1 MSVVVD
7 SWAVLSWL
15 DGEQP
20 AAAVVEA
27 AIDGQPVISW
37 ISLLEVH
44 YRIERKQ
51 GAASAE
57 RVLRDLRGPL
67 LFDLPLER
75 RMVEAARVK
84 AAHSIAL
91 ADCFAVATAEAFDAE
106 LYTGDPEI
114 IALDRPRLRVRDL
127 RAK

>member
-1 MSVVVD
+1 VSVVVD

-20 AAAVVEA
+20 AARVVQN
-27 AIDGQPVISW
+27 AISDQPVISW
-37 ISLLEVH
+37 VNLVEVL
-44 YRIERKQ
+44 YRVERKH
-51 GAASAE
+51 GRDVSE
-57 RVLRDLRGPL
+57 RYLRDLRGPL
-67 LFDLPLER
+67 LYDLPLER

-84 AAHSIAL
+84 AIHPIAL
-91 ADCFAVATAEAFDAE
+91 ADCFAVATAEAYDAE

-127 RAK
+127 R